1 MFSDTHFHFK
11 SILSRNEVD
20 SSQMLMKLAERDCFF
35 AMDIGTRC
43 DDLESRIESISKET
57 EKIKDK
63 EIIQKI
69 NNFIYYS
76 AGIWPDTES
85 IKNRF
90 EVVEKLKKSVLSSSK
105 RVLAIGECGLDHHWN
120 PGGEDGRCQGDFDNK
135 MFLAEKE
142 LFSLQLEYAKELN
155 LPIIIHSRDA
165 FEDTLDC
172 IKEVNY
178 HNGIIHCYSYGI
190 EEAKAFLDLGWYISF
205 SGSVTYA
212 KKSKLEQM
220 NALISYIPDDLILCE
235 TDAPYL
241 APVPYRGSV
250 NTPVL
255 VEEVYNFVARARN
268 MQASQL
274 SQLVDSNIKRL
285 FNI

>member
-220 NALISYIPDDLILCE
+220 NALISYIPDDLIVCE

>member
-43 DDLESRIESISKET
+43 DDLESRIESISKEA

>member
-57 EKIKDK
+57 EKIKNK